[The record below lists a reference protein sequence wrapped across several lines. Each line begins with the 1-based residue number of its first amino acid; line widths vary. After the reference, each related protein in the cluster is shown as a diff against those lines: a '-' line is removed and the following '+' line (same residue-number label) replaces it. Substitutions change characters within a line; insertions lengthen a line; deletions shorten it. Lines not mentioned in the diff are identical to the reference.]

1 MKTSRGLCLA
11 VLAFYLAG
19 AGCTTL
25 REIPRG
31 QYAAIAERK
40 AVHVTTR
47 EGLSYEFDYASF
59 DGDSMVGFRHRQDV
73 DGPLDQVATVHF
85 ALDDIQHLEAR
96 GVDWYRT
103 SLVGGGILAAVLAV
117 GLTAAAR
124 APTANG
130 GTSGGPRGIGEPLR
144 AGSGH

>member
-11 VLAFYLAG
+11 VLAIQLAG

-25 REIPRG
+25 REIPRS
-31 QYAAIAERK
+31 QYAAAADRK
-40 AVHVTTR
+40 AVRVTTR
-47 EGLSYEFDYASF
+47 EGLVYEFDYASF
-59 DGDSMVGFRHRQDV
+59 EGDSMAGFRHRQDV
-73 DGPLDQVATVHF
+73 DGPLDQVATVRF

-117 GLTAAAR
+117 GLTAAAK
-124 APTANG
+124 APTDDG
-130 GTSGGPRGIGEPLR
+130 GNSGGPKGIPGPSR
-144 AGSGH
+144 AGAGH